1 MTMSD
6 TSEPHTHNQPDTSEP
21 LGLLSTVNSR
31 RQKPI
36 VRTIQQLHSEL
47 GSCYIPIIHEAD
59 ISQMLLPNI
68 GFRSLGDPSSPATA
82 LTLCL
87 TGRLQLGKRLQ
98 NLPLQQLHM
107 RDLTFLLHAM
117 SWFLLLTKDCMDQRR
132 WPQLLVLW

>member
-47 GSCYIPIIHEAD
+47 GSCYIPIIREAD

-68 GFRSLGDPSSPATA
+68 AQPLLSLSVSLGDFSLARDCKIFHFSSCICVT
-82 LTLCL
+82 
-87 TGRLQLGKRLQ
+87 
-98 NLPLQQLHM
+98 
-107 RDLTFLLHAM
+107 
-117 SWFLLLTKDCMDQRR
+117 
-132 WPQLLVLW
+132 